1 MELQWPLILFT
12 TFLAWCAGL
21 FGTQCLYVLQGKGE
35 KTQFAAWI
43 TSAVLLVVGGIS
55 VFLHLQHWE
64 RIFNGFGH
72 ITSGITQELIAI
84 VVLAV
89 VAVVFIVMLKRSGKV
104 ASWVAIVGIV
114 ASAALVI
121 VMGHSYMMASLPA
134 WNTVLQVISLIGASC
149 LLGPAT
155 FGFLAGI
162 VGDEGDYSLGM
173 LVGSIVNLVTTVAYV
188 IAIAGAGGSYANM
201 GYYFDP
207 TRATFGMTNTEL
219 FSPFA
224 SVALPY
230 TICAIVAAAVALVA
244 AVLSKKQGMKIWGL
258 VGVACGV
265 AAAIALRV
273 VFYIAGGHVF
283 TLF

>member
-21 FGTQCLYVLQGKGE
+21 FGTQCLYALQGKGE

-43 TSAVLLVVGGIS
+43 TSAVLLVVGGVA

-84 VVLAV
+84 VVLAI
-89 VAVVFIVMLKRSGKV
+89 VAIVFIVMLKRKGEVHKAV
-104 ASWVAIVGIV
+104 AVIGII
-114 ASAALVI
+114 ASVALVC
-121 VMGHSYMMASLPA
+121 VMGHSYMMAALPA
-134 WNTVLQVISLIGASC
+134 WNSILQVVSLLGAAC

-155 FGFLAGI
+155 FAFLASL
-162 VGDEGDYSLGM
+162 VGDEGDYSVDV
-173 LVGSIVNLVTTVAYV
+173 LVGSVVNAVTTVAY
-188 IAIAGAGGSYANM
+188 IGAMTAAGGSFSDM

-207 TRATFGMTNTEL
+207 TRATFGMTDIEL

-224 SVALPY
+224 SVGLPY
-230 TICAIVAAAVALVA
+230 SVCAIVASAVALVA
-244 AVLSKKQGMKIWGL
+244 AVLSKKHGMKLWGL
-258 VGVACGV
+258 VAVVCGV
-265 AAAIALRV
+265 IAAITLRV
-273 VFYIAGGHVF
+273 VFYVAGGHVF